1 MRNKEYHNIR
11 AIFNREMLT
20 TFNSPMALIFFFVFA
35 ATSSY
40 FFTSP
45 FFVIGQSDLRGLFSI
60 IPLLYLILIPA
71 ITMSMISRDWN
82 LGTLEIMTTLP
93 ITDYEYVLG
102 KFFSAITLVIT
113 SLSFTIV
120 HVITIYRF
128 GTEIDTGAII
138 CGYFG
143 LILLGAFYSSIGI
156 FASSLTDN
164 QVYAL
169 LLSFGIVL
177 LFFMMDKVLIFV
189 PSATLSGIMQ
199 YMSVDFHLS
208 NISRGVLDTRNI
220 IYFLSMCF
228 VFVNL
233 SVRALESRQWR

>member
-1 MRNKEYHNIR
+1 MRNKNYHNIK
-11 AIFNREMLT
+11 AIFNREILT

-45 FFVIGQSDLRGLFSI
+45 FFIIGQSDLRGLFSV

-82 LGTLEIMTTLP
+82 LGTMEIMKTLP

-102 KFFSAITLVIT
+102 KFFSAILLVIT
-113 SLSFTIV
+113 SLSFTLI
-120 HVITIYRF
+120 HVITVYRF

-143 LILLGAFYSSIGI
+143 LILLGAFYASIGI

-189 PSATLSGIMQ
+189 PSATLSGFLQ

-228 VFVNL
+228 LFVNL

>member
-1 MRNKEYHNIR
+1 M
-11 AIFNREMLT
+11 
-20 TFNSPMALIFFFVFA
+20 
-35 ATSSY
+35 
-40 FFTSP
+40 
-45 FFVIGQSDLRGLFSI
+45 
-60 IPLLYLILIPA
+60 
-71 ITMSMISRDWN
+71 
-82 LGTLEIMTTLP
+82 EIMTTLP

>member
-1 MRNKEYHNIR
+1 MRNKNYHNIK
-11 AIFNREMLT
+11 AIFNREILT

-45 FFVIGQSDLRGLFSI
+45 FFIIGQSDLRGLFSV

-82 LGTLEIMTTLP
+82 LGTMEIMKTLP
-93 ITDYEYVLG
+93 VTDYEYVLG
-102 KFFSAITLVIT
+102 KFFSAILLIIT
-113 SLSFTIV
+113 SLSFTLI
-120 HVITIYRF
+120 HVITVYRF

-143 LILLGAFYSSIGI
+143 LILLGAFYASIGI

-189 PSATLSGIMQ
+189 PSATLSGFLQ

-228 VFVNL
+228 LFVNL